1 MRTFQTGDLPA
12 IDRRLAATA
21 SLPTP
26 TPLEETF
33 NMLIACKSAVAT
45 FPLQVMLDSLAT
57 THQPATW
64 ATAKGVCRD
73 FMRVKNIGI
82 SFNCTD
88 RDMVTRLGG
97 LKLNICGRPFPIRE
111 YSEYSHLYWIDL
123 TLANDTQAEDVWTYF
138 DNLGEPPVMI
148 KSTFDKNSIQSR
160 QLTVYFATKEPPKC
174 LMYALNDPVRE
185 IFIHGTGSDP
195 CFVHH
200 RITRYNKS
208 VPLSIRAKRAQ
219 APASARTQASEHH
232 PTSRNNAPEQA
243 LEAQAVLTSED
254 TRMDSEQS
262 ESSDSE
268 HSATSEDEDMGQS
281 MERADSNPPTR
292 SNSTNDLQHTTPYD
306 DTASEGSADGPTVL
320 VRANFVDDDPNRRV
334 QTRTA
339 FPDDSPLWYR
349 AQLSR
354 RYTSKASSPILL
366 PQAISVDSVAT
377 DHPGI
382 VVHAFPA
389 HYNSFEVLEDA
400 DDEIDATPAP
410 YIVTVDGNPNLY
422 ATHARSNANLQCY
435 NAFNTDVESMTVGE
449 LTDYLEHY
457 ANSFQSEDDPSIA
470 LAMIQANPGH
480 LAPILDVQTPKNI
493 EVLVHK
499 APGHALQ
506 RFIQS
511 HSYLDRI
518 IDAMQEQANATLP
531 QPLWAHLWPEAATS
545 NNPTSLVLSSLVP
558 NSANHSL
565 VLALAQFCLFLQLNQ
580 PEIYFNAIKVSA
592 LVHQACH
599 KHGGLPRLAT
609 LTLAPHFLWSDAT
622 LCALAAS
629 PMGDYLLTRSNLA
642 IPIQQ
647 AIMVLATLHPLDA
660 FTLPCYSA

>member
-1 MRTFQTGDLPA
+1 
-12 IDRRLAATA
+12 
-21 SLPTP
+21 
-26 TPLEETF
+26 
-33 NMLIACKSAVAT
+33 
-45 FPLQVMLDSLAT
+45 
-57 THQPATW
+57 
-64 ATAKGVCRD
+64 
-73 FMRVKNIGI
+73 
-82 SFNCTD
+82 
-88 RDMVTRLGG
+88 
-97 LKLNICGRPFPIRE
+97 
-111 YSEYSHLYWIDL
+111 
-123 TLANDTQAEDVWTYF
+123 
-138 DNLGEPPVMI
+138 
-148 KSTFDKNSIQSR
+148 
-160 QLTVYFATKEPPKC
+160 
-174 LMYALNDPVRE
+174 
-185 IFIHGTGSDP
+185 
-195 CFVHH
+195 
-200 RITRYNKS
+200 
-208 VPLSIRAKRAQ
+208 
-219 APASARTQASEHH
+219 
-232 PTSRNNAPEQA
+232 
-243 LEAQAVLTSED
+243 
-254 TRMDSEQS
+254 MDSEHS

-281 MERADSNPPTR
+281 MEHADSNPPTR

-334 QTRTA
+334 HTRTA
-339 FPDDSPLWYR
+339 FPDDSPLWCR

-389 HYNSFEVLEDA
+389 HYNSFEVLDDA

-422 ATHARSNANLQCY
+422 ATHARSNEDLQCY

-457 ANSFQSEDDPSIA
+457 ANSFQSEDDSSIA

-480 LAPILDVQTPKNI
+480 LAPILDVQTPTNI

-545 NNPTSLVLSSLVP
+545 NNPTSL
-558 NSANHSL
+558 
-565 VLALAQFCLFLQLNQ
+565 LNQ

-609 LTLAPHFLWSDAT
+609 LTLAPHFLWSDE
-622 LCALAAS
+622 
-629 PMGDYLLTRSNLA
+629 PF
-642 IPIQQ
+642 
-647 AIMVLATLHPLDA
+647 VL
-660 FTLPCYSA
+660 

>member
-26 TPLEETF
+26 TPPEETF

-185 IFIHGTGSDP
+185 IFIHGPGSDP

-200 RITRYNKS
+200 
-208 VPLSIRAKRAQ
+208 P
-219 APASARTQASEHH
+219 
-232 PTSRNNAPEQA
+232 
-243 LEAQAVLTSED
+243 
-254 TRMDSEQS
+254 
-262 ESSDSE
+262 
-268 HSATSEDEDMGQS
+268 
-281 MERADSNPPTR
+281 
-292 SNSTNDLQHTTPYD
+292 
-306 DTASEGSADGPTVL
+306 
-320 VRANFVDDDPNRRV
+320 
-334 QTRTA
+334 
-339 FPDDSPLWYR
+339 
-349 AQLSR
+349 
-354 RYTSKASSPILL
+354 
-366 PQAISVDSVAT
+366 ISVDSVAT

-609 LTLAPHFLWSDAT
+609 LTLAPHFLWFDAT

-629 PMGDYLLTRSNLA
+629 PMGDYFLTRSNLA

-647 AIMVLATLHPLDA
+647 AIMVLATLHPLDV

>member
-26 TPLEETF
+26 TPPEETF

-97 LKLNICGRPFPIRE
+97 LKLNICGRPFLIR
-111 YSEYSHLYWIDL
+111 D
-123 TLANDTQAEDVWTYF
+123 
-138 DNLGEPPVMI
+138 
-148 KSTFDKNSIQSR
+148 
-160 QLTVYFATKEPPKC
+160 
-174 LMYALNDPVRE
+174 
-185 IFIHGTGSDP
+185 
-195 CFVHH
+195 
-200 RITRYNKS
+200 
-208 VPLSIRAKRAQ
+208 
-219 APASARTQASEHH
+219 
-232 PTSRNNAPEQA
+232 
-243 LEAQAVLTSED
+243 
-254 TRMDSEQS
+254 
-262 ESSDSE
+262 
-268 HSATSEDEDMGQS
+268 
-281 MERADSNPPTR
+281 
-292 SNSTNDLQHTTPYD
+292 
-306 DTASEGSADGPTVL
+306 
-320 VRANFVDDDPNRRV
+320 
-334 QTRTA
+334 
-339 FPDDSPLWYR
+339 
-349 AQLSR
+349 
-354 RYTSKASSPILL
+354 
-366 PQAISVDSVAT
+366 VDSVAT

-647 AIMVLATLHPLDA
+647 AIMVLATLHPLDV